1 MSSSDH
7 VPYIA
12 EKLSARAFQR
22 YMGRYGSDE
31 EKGSRQAGKVGQSK
45 KASSATIVALLRQRD
60 TGRILMMIDDPES
73 GISGLTRGPE
83 FSPQA
88 ESEPLKL
95 RE

>member
-1 MSSSDH
+1 VSTSDH

-60 TGRILMMIDDPES
+60 SKNPVCSS
-73 GISGLTRGPE
+73 G
-83 FSPQA
+83 
-88 ESEPLKL
+88 
-95 RE
+95 